1 MRVIGYVRA
10 STDKQELSPEAQE
23 RALRDWASVTGA
35 EIVGLETD
43 RGVSGAAP
51 LEKRPGLLRA
61 IERIGEGRDADELL
75 VLRRDRL
82 ARSVIQACAIEA
94 LLERQGGRVR
104 CVDGAGNGDDPSAV
118 LIRQILDSFA
128 QYERA
133 IIALRTTAAMQRK
146 IARGEYTGG
155 RPPYGWRVG
164 PDGRT
169 LEPNEYELDVVRRI
183 QGARERGMSYRTI
196 AASLNEQ
203 GTPARGKKWYLR
215 TVQDVAKIALDGTI
229 NP

>member
-1 MRVIGYVRA
+1 VRVIGYVRA
-10 STDKQELSPEAQE
+10 STDKQDLSPEAQE
-23 RALRDWASVTGA
+23 KALRDWASLTGA
-35 EIVGLETD
+35 QLVGLEAD
-43 RGVSGAAP
+43 RGVSGAAE
-51 LEKRPGLLRA
+51 LDKRPGLLRA

-75 VLRRDRL
+75 ILRRDRL

-104 CVDGAGNGDDPSAV
+104 CVDGAGNGDDPSAI

-146 IARGEYTGG
+146 IERGEYTGG
-155 RPPYGWRVG
+155 RPPYGWKVG
-164 PDGRT
+164 SDGRT
-169 LEPNEYELDVVRRI
+169 LVPNAFEREIVGRI
-183 QGARERGMSYRTI
+183 QAARERGMSYRTI
-196 AASLNEQ
+196 ASSLNEQ

-215 TVQDVAKIALDGTI
+215 TVQNITKIDLD
-229 NP
+229 NNS